1 MNKIRNIIKI
11 FIVGLLT
18 LNFMSCSD
26 FLDKNPLDQISSEAF
41 WKTAE
46 EADMALAGV
55 YARLRCWTFHHKD
68 GSFDVMGG
76 DAWGTL
82 LDLSQGN
89 IEPTSGSMV
98 NTIYSDCYVGISSC
112 NFFLANVEKT
122 PIDAAKLNKY
132 KAEAMFLRALFYF
145 TLTEHYGGVPLYTSP
160 VTIEEALVKQSPKET
175 VIEQV
180 LSDLDFAIANLPDV
194 AYTNG
199 HAVKG
204 SALALKARVLLHNQ
218 RWADAAAAANQVIQ
232 DSKFRLYL
240 DSDDAEGIAFRNL
253 FLVQGQNNNPEILF
267 SIRYLKPDVVHDL
280 DIRFSWHGVLN
291 PRQALV
297 DAYECTDGLPID
309 ESPLYDPDNWKLNRD
324 PRLVLTIKAHAD
336 SAINSSGQKM
346 GFAYNNIS
354 GTGYNPVK
362 YCNWDE
368 LPIDY
373 STISDQDFIIIRYAD
388 VLLMYAEAKNEAS
401 GPDASVYAAINAVRD
416 RVNMPPVPNGLTKDQ
431 MRERI
436 RHERRVEL
444 ALEGSRYV
452 DIKRWRIAE
461 DIIPQIVDPGGAKR
475 KFDPGKH
482 YLLPFPQNEM
492 DTNPNL
498 EQNPGY

>member
-1 MNKIRNIIKI
+1 MNKTRNIIKI

-41 WKTAE
+41 WKTEE

-55 YARLRCWTFHHKD
+55 YARLRCWTFDDKD

-98 NTIYSDCYVGISSC
+98 SNIYADCYRGISSC

-160 VTIEEALVKQSPKET
+160 VT
-175 VIEQV
+175 
-180 LSDLDFAIANLPDV
+180 DV

-267 SIRYLKPDVVHDL
+267 SIRYLKPDVVH
-280 DIRFSWHGVLN
+280 
-291 PRQALV
+291 
-297 DAYECTDGLPID
+297 
-309 ESPLYDPDNWKLNRD
+309 PD
-324 PRLVLTIKAHAD
+324 
-336 SAINSSGQKM
+336 
-346 GFAYNNIS
+346 
-354 GTGYNPVK
+354 
-362 YCNWDE
+362 
-368 LPIDY
+368 
-373 STISDQDFIIIRYAD
+373 
-388 VLLMYAEAKNEAS
+388 
-401 GPDASVYAAINAVRD
+401 
-416 RVNMPPVPNGLTKDQ
+416 
-431 MRERI
+431 
-436 RHERRVEL
+436 RHL
-444 ALEGSRYV
+444 
-452 DIKRWRIAE
+452 
-461 DIIPQIVDPGGAKR
+461 
-475 KFDPGKH
+475 
-482 YLLPFPQNEM
+482 
-492 DTNPNL
+492 
-498 EQNPGY
+498 

>member
-1 MNKIRNIIKI
+1 
-11 FIVGLLT
+11 
-18 LNFMSCSD
+18 
-26 FLDKNPLDQISSEAF
+26 
-41 WKTAE
+41 
-46 EADMALAGV
+46 
-55 YARLRCWTFHHKD
+55 
-68 GSFDVMGG
+68 
-76 DAWGTL
+76 
-82 LDLSQGN
+82 
-89 IEPTSGSMV
+89 
-98 NTIYSDCYVGISSC
+98 
-112 NFFLANVEKT
+112 
-122 PIDAAKLNKY
+122 
-132 KAEAMFLRALFYF
+132 
-145 TLTEHYGGVPLYTSP
+145 
-160 VTIEEALVKQSPKET
+160 
-175 VIEQV
+175 
-180 LSDLDFAIANLPDV
+180 
-194 AYTNG
+194 
-199 HAVKG
+199 
-204 SALALKARVLLHNQ
+204 
-218 RWADAAAAANQVIQ
+218 
-232 DSKFRLYL
+232 
-240 DSDDAEGIAFRNL
+240 
-253 FLVQGQNNNPEILF
+253 
-267 SIRYLKPDVVHDL
+267 
-280 DIRFSWHGVLN
+280 
-291 PRQALV
+291 
-297 DAYECTDGLPID
+297 
-309 ESPLYDPDNWKLNRD
+309 
-324 PRLVLTIKAHAD
+324 
-336 SAINSSGQKM
+336 M

-373 STISDQDFIIIRYAD
+373 STISDQDIIIIRYAD